1 MYTTASF
8 SGVTL
13 SAAVVPGENAEEGQ
27 DSLADWPLISIKYT
41 HRPFS
46 VSISHDNDI
55 DFQNTTRFVVETKLA
70 EIDIGLLWQTAEIDD
85 GLPMKIWR

>member
-27 DSLADWPLISIKYT
+27 DSLAD
-41 HRPFS
+41 
-46 VSISHDNDI
+46 
-55 DFQNTTRFVVETKLA
+55 
-70 EIDIGLLWQTAEIDD
+70 
-85 GLPMKIWR
+85 